1 MRNNTLIKCVRYDL
15 RVGLAGNLLKYLLA
29 LFVFAFAAVMFF
41 QSARTAGGSG
51 SALDCLI
58 YFYRGMQEY
67 IPSGD
72 SPFPVPVVWLMLQLV
87 VSFLILSYPTQ
98 DLESYGMQFLVR
110 TKKRGVWWASKF
122 IWNMVS
128 VFLFYLVGIL
138 AAFAFALLLGDGS
151 FAFNQETS
159 LFVSEFGS
167 SAGYAQTLAVVLL
180 LPFLTSAA
188 MAAFQMM
195 LNFVLRPVYS
205 YIIVTAVFLASAY
218 YNTPFLPGN
227 YSMLLRNEIA
237 RAGGVNTFFAVL
249 VDAGILCASFFIGLL
264 YFRRYDILQKD

>member
-1 MRNNTLIKCVRYDL
+1 MRNRTLNKCVRYDL
-15 RVGLAGNLLKYLLA
+15 RVGLKGNILKYLLA

-41 QSARTAGGSG
+41 QSARMAGGSG

-58 YFYRGMQEY
+58 YFYRGMQVY
-67 IPSGD
+67 IPTGEN
-72 SPFPVPVVWLMLQLV
+72 PFPIPVVWLMLQLV

-110 TKKRGVWWASKF
+110 TRKRGVWWISKS
-122 IWNMVS
+122 IWNILS
-128 VFLFYLVGIL
+128 VALFYLIGIFV
-138 AAFAFALLLGDGS
+138 AFIFSILLGDGS
-151 FAFNQETS
+151 FAFHQEIT
-159 LFVSEFGS
+159 LFVSEFSS
-167 SAGYAQTLAVVLL
+167 SAGYAQTLAVVLI

-195 LNFVLRPVYS
+195 LNFVLRPVYG
-205 YIIVTAVFLASAY
+205 YMIVTAIFLASAY

-227 YSMLLRNEIA
+227 YSMLLRSEIA
-237 RAGGVNTFFAVL
+237 LAGGVDTLYAVL
-249 VDAGILCASFFIGLL
+249 ADVAVLCASFFIGLI